1 MLDRA
6 DHFLERHPF
15 ERGLWLVVG
24 FAAGILAWIALPT
37 VWHWLSLLGAL
48 SGMALAAVLGVNAVR
63 WPHLRLAL
71 FGMAIMIGAG
81 CATIWTK
88 SALVGQPGIARPAVA
103 DLHAILLERR
113 EEPARGRTR
122 LLLQVRLAEFARP
135 VRVRV
140 NLADVEDGPEI
151 AEGAVLRLRAR
162 LMPPAPPML
171 PGGYDFARTAWFDG
185 IAATGTVL
193 GKVAVISPSPDG
205 LALRKLQRSLAAH
218 VRASLSGSPGAI
230 AAALASGDRGA
241 IARGDEEAMRD
252 AGLTHLLSISGLHVS
267 ALVGAVYWLVARLL
281 ALVPWIALRIR
292 VPIAAALCGA
302 LAGVAYTLL
311 TGAEVPTIRSCI
323 GALLVLAAL
332 ALGRDPLSLR
342 MVAAGAMIVML
353 FWPEALLGPSFQ
365 MSFAAVIAI
374 IAFHSAAP
382 VRSFLARDDHG
393 PVARLLR
400 GPVLLLA
407 TGVVIEMALM
417 PIGLFHFHRA
427 GVYGALAN
435 VIAIPLTTF
444 VIMPLVG
451 LALMLDLVGGGAPVW
466 WFAGKSLE
474 ALLALAHL
482 VASQPGAAAMLPAS
496 APSAFVIF
504 IGGMLWLALWTG
516 PVRYWGALPAAVA
529 VAGMVL
535 APVPDILVTGDGR
548 HVGLLALREAAT
560 AGATTTAARRV
571 HGMVAR
577 GAQDDTA
584 RPELIVLRNGR
595 SEYVSENLRE
605 SAGIAGEVRAM
616 DEWSGARCSE
626 DFCSAVLV
634 RKDGAGRQRYLA
646 LLLSR
651 SANYVDDLAL
661 AAACE
666 KSDIVISD
674 RRLPASCRP
683 RLLKADRAFLARSG
697 GLAISLG
704 LGSEGLKSAVDS
716 TRGHRALP
724 FSVAELSLR
733 TVSQTQ
739 GCHGWYPWPPPE
751 KRSATKQRPQ
761 GKPTATTAE
770 GQAHSRRADSRGQGH
785 LGNRIACPPPNARSF
800 CCRSRRAG
808 ALHAAGNAD
817 QW

>member
-1 MLDRA
+1 MLDRV

-24 FAAGILAWIALPT
+24 FAAGIAGWIALPS
-37 VWHWLSLLGAL
+37 VWHWLSLLAAL
-48 SGMALAAVLGVNAVR
+48 SAVALVAVLGVDAVR
-63 WPHLRLAL
+63 WPHLRLAI
-71 FGMAIMIGAG
+71 FGMAVMAGAG
-81 CATIWTK
+81 CGTIWMK
-88 SALVGQPGIARPAVA
+88 SALVGQPGIARPVVA

-113 EEPARGRTR
+113 EEPAKGRTR

-140 NLADVEDGPEI
+140 NLGDAEDRPEI

-171 PGGYDFARTAWFDG
+171 PGAYDFARTAWFDG

-193 GKVAVISPSPDG
+193 GKVAVITPSSDG
-205 LALRKLQRSLAAH
+205 PRLRSLQRSLAAH
-218 VRASLSGSPGAI
+218 VRANLSGSPGAI

-241 IARGDEEAMRD
+241 IARGDEDAMRD

-292 VPIAAALCGA
+292 VPIAAALAGA
-302 LAGVAYTLL
+302 LAGIAYTLL

-323 GALLVLAAL
+323 GALLVLVAL
-332 ALGRDPLSLR
+332 ALGRDPLSMR

-382 VRSFLARDDHG
+382 VRGFLAGDHHG
-393 PVARLLR
+393 TVTRLLR
-400 GPVLLLA
+400 GPILLLA
-407 TGVVIEMALM
+407 TGVVIELALM

-451 LALMLDLVGGGAPVW
+451 LALMLDLAGGGAPVW
-466 WFAGKSLE
+466 WCAGKSLE
-474 ALLALAHL
+474 ALLALAHF

-496 APSAFVIF
+496 APSAFAVF
-504 IGGMLWLALWTG
+504 VAGMLWLALWTG

-529 VAGMVL
+529 VAAMVL
-535 APVPDILVTGDGR
+535 APAPDILVTGDGR
-548 HVGLLALREAAT
+548 HVALVAFRDVESVGAAVATPRAGGNGL
-560 AGATTTAARRV
+560 
-571 HGMVAR
+571 M
-577 GAQDDTA
+577 
-584 RPELIVLRNGR
+584 PELVLLRAGR
-595 SEYVSENLRE
+595 SDYVRENLIE
-605 SAGIAGEVRAM
+605 SAGIAGQVRAI
-616 DEWSGARCSE
+616 DDWPDARCSE

-634 RKDGAGRQRYLA
+634 RRDGAGRQRHLA

-651 SANYVDDLAL
+651 SAHYVDDLAL

-697 GLAISLG
+697 GLAISLAP
-704 LGSEGLKSAVDS
+704 SPEGVESAADAS
-716 TRGHRALP
+716 TGHKPLP
-724 FSVAELSLR
+724 FRAAELSLR

-739 GCHGWYPWPPPE
+739 DRHGWYPWPPSE
-751 KRSATKQRPQ
+751 RASA
-761 GKPTATTAE
+761 
-770 GQAHSRRADSRGQGH
+770 
-785 LGNRIACPPPNARSF
+785 AR
-800 CCRSRRAG
+800 
-808 ALHAAGNAD
+808 
-817 QW
+817 